1 MRMFIKNELFYEIEE
16 LKNLGLNAVYST
28 VKAGCPAPF
37 NSSTGLEDLKKLVKT
52 LGQEN
57 KILVY
62 AKQTH
67 SDKIV
72 ILKEKIEDEYLEVD
86 GFVTDR
92 KDILL
97 ATFYADCLPIY
108 IYDKKREIIG
118 LCHSGW
124 VGTHKGIGSKL
135 LDIFLNHYKSD
146 ISDLVVV
153 LGIGIGHC
161 CYEVSQDFY
170 EKFSEISSEAL
181 LKKSFHK
188 KNDKLYFN
196 NEDYNYYNFLNLGVQ
211 NIHKSNLCT
220 FCNSDFHSYR
230 RDGQNSGRNVALLGF
245 LGTI

>member
-1 MRMFIKNELFYEIEE
+1 MFIKNELFYEIDK
-16 LKNLGLNAVYST
+16 LKEFGLKAVYST
-28 VKAGCPAPF
+28 MKSGCPAPY
-37 NSSTGLEDLKKLVKT
+37 NSPNGLEDLKKLVKN
-52 LGQEN
+52 LGQED

-67 SDKIV
+67 SDNIV
-72 ILKEKIEDEYLEVD
+72 ILDKEIKNEYLEVD

-108 IYDKKREIIG
+108 IYDTKKEIIG

-124 VGTHKGIGSKL
+124 VGTHKGIGPKL
-135 LDIFLNHYKSD
+135 LNMFLDHYKSD
-146 ISDLVVV
+146 ISDLIIV

-170 EKFSEISSEAL
+170 EKFSEISSEDL
-181 LKKSFHK
+181 LKKSFYT
-188 KNDKLYFN
+188 KNNKLYFN
-196 NEDYNYYNFLNLGVQ
+196 NEDYNYHRFLNLGVQ

-220 FCNSDFHSYR
+220 FCNPDFHSYR
-230 RDGQNSGRNVALLGF
+230 SYGQNSGINVALLGF
-245 LGTI
+245 ENHK

>member
-1 MRMFIKNELFYEIEE
+1 MRMFIKNDLFYEIEE

-28 VKAGCPAPF
+28 MKAGCPAPY
-37 NSSTGLEDLKKLVKT
+37 NSPTGLEDLKKLVKT

-108 IYDKKREIIG
+108 IYDKKKEIIG
-118 LCHSGW
+118 LRLS
-124 VGTHKGIGSKL
+124 
-135 LDIFLNHYKSD
+135 
-146 ISDLVVV
+146 
-153 LGIGIGHC
+153 
-161 CYEVSQDFY
+161 
-170 EKFSEISSEAL
+170 
-181 LKKSFHK
+181 
-188 KNDKLYFN
+188 
-196 NEDYNYYNFLNLGVQ
+196 
-211 NIHKSNLCT
+211 
-220 FCNSDFHSYR
+220 
-230 RDGQNSGRNVALLGF
+230 
-245 LGTI
+245 